1 MSKLEFNLKSELSL
15 NEFLGVIF
23 GDRTISQGSDS
34 IQKLS
39 ECRAFIENLLDSKAR
54 VYGITTG
61 VGDLRKI
68 NINARSSNDLSINLI
83 RSHDAGIGKPFSN
96 DITLGAMVLCANSL
110 SKGYSG
116 FSPESLNTLI
126 SMINAK
132 IIPEIPSSGS
142 LGASGDLAFLA
153 RLGRAMLGDDVPVW
167 YQGERI
173 SAGKAL
179 ELAKI
184 SRFSPKAKEGL
195 ALINGTAFMTSMLA
209 LSFHKELLLLDNLMA
224 LQGLFLNAIGAI
236 ESAFYPQVHQARNQE
251 GQKYIA
257 SLLLRLLQPD
267 DRNYE
272 HEFQNDYC
280 IRCIPQ
286 IFGPRIETILEQQK
300 KIEAEL
306 NAITDN
312 PLIFR
317 QSDNIAN
324 SHSTFIR
331 EFKGEKWGIFSG
343 GNFHGENLTV
353 IADIIALSNAK
364 VAITLERQL
373 AYLLNPS
380 RNGNKLPCYLIA
392 DPNELGLKSGFMIP
406 HYTANAL
413 VHKINLLAQPSSLM
427 NATSANESEDV
438 VSYGATACQKL
449 TKQLEYFS
457 ELLVLYGITV
467 VQAYSIT
474 RKNLSSK
481 HEVIEELFSVFNSHL
496 LFPTGCEDGFGKK
509 YEIIEKIINSR
520 KLSDVIKNPLLSRI
534 KQEPDF
540 AKEEFKYVNC

>member
-15 NEFLGVIF
+15 NEFLGVVF
-23 GDRTISQGSDS
+23 GDRKISIGADS

-39 ECRAFIENLLDSKAR
+39 ECRAFIEYLLDSKVR

-68 NINARSSNDLSINLI
+68 SIDARSASDLSINLI
-83 RSHDAGIGKPFSN
+83 RSHDAGIGTPFSN

-153 RLGRAMLGDDVPVW
+153 RLGRAMMGDDVPVW
-167 YQGERI
+167 HQGERI

-184 SRFSPKAKEGL
+184 ARFSPKAKEGL

-209 LSFHKELLLLDNLMA
+209 LNFHKELALLDNLIA
-224 LQGLFLNAIGAI
+224 LQALFLNAIGAI
-236 ESAFYPQVHQARNQE
+236 ESAFYPQVHKARNQE

-257 SLLLRLLQPD
+257 SLLFRFFQAD
-267 DRNYE
+267 ERAYE

-286 IFGPRIETILEQQK
+286 IFGPRIEAILEQQK
-300 KIEAEL
+300 KLEAEL

-317 QSDNIAN
+317 QCDNIET
-324 SHSTFIR
+324 SHPSFIQ
-331 EFKGEKWGIFSG
+331 EFNGEKWGIFSG

-353 IADIIALSNAK
+353 SSDTIALSNAK
-364 VAITLERQL
+364 VAITLERQM
-373 AYLLNPS
+373 AYLLNPN
-380 RNGNKLPCYLIA
+380 RNANKLPCYLVA
-392 DPNELGLKSGFMIP
+392 DPSELGIKSGFMIP

-467 VQAYSIT
+467 AQAYSIT

-496 LFPTGCEDGFGKK
+496 DFPTSCEDGFGEK
-509 YEIIEKIINSR
+509 YEIIKKIINSR
-520 KLSDVIKNPLLSRI
+520 KLSDVINSPFIGRI
-534 KQEPDF
+534 N
-540 AKEEFKYVNC
+540 KESDLGKKELNYVNC